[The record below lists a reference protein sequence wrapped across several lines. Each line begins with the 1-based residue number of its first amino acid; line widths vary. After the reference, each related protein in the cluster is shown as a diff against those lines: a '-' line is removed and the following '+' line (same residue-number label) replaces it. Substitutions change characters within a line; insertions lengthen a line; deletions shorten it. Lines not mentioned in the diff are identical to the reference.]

1 MRKLQ
6 ILGIALVAVLACS
19 AVASASAAEWLVG
32 GKSLTSSV
40 KTVGS
45 GSIVLEDMKVG
56 AAVKCNTTESGT
68 VGAGA
73 ADSVTAVSFS
83 GCTTV
88 KGCSSVDAVAAVDLP
103 WATELTSTSKDLI
116 EQKGAGEPGYLVECP
131 VAGILLDDTCKRAD
145 SFVEVTNA
153 SGKVDA
159 FFNTGEKAKCSLGGE
174 EGLVNSE
181 GVPEVIS
188 TESGEALEVS

>member
-1 MRKLQ
+1 MKELHM
-6 ILGIALVAVLACS
+6 LASVPVAVIVCS

-45 GSIVLEDMKVG
+45 GEIVLEDMKIG
-56 AAVKCNTTESGT
+56 AAIKCRTGEAGT
-68 VGAGA
+68 AGPGA
-73 ADSVTAVSFS
+73 ADSITAVTFS
-83 GCTTV
+83 GCTAV
-88 KGCSSVDAVAAVDLP
+88 KGCSSVDAIATVDLP
-103 WATELTSTSKDLI
+103 WATELTSTSRDLI
-116 EQKGAGEPGYLVECP
+116 EQKGAGAPGYLVECL
-131 VAGILLDDTCKRAD
+131 VAGILLDDTCERAD
-145 SFVEVTNA
+145 SFVEVENA

-181 GVPEVIS
+181 GVPEAIS
-188 TESGEALEVS
+188 TESGETLEVS